1 MCSAGSHV
9 VSLLGEKHIMNK
21 DLVGY
26 SLHLTV
32 RGWLIFYKNDNSTKD
47 VMLSIGIQT

>member
-1 MCSAGSHV
+1 
-9 VSLLGEKHIMNK
+9 MNK

-32 RGWLIFYKNDNSTKD
+32 RGWLIFDKNENGTKD
-47 VMLSIGIQT
+47 VILSISRQT